1 MHVYYIHFKGLR
13 VSFIGGIFCSL
24 LVYNIQSLFA
34 SYATQLNSC
43 QRSHPKALGVP
54 SPNWWKKEFT
64 TIEVGGL
71 RQESRVDTGQVTDG
85 SNWMQLIAV
94 STLFHTCCSLLHT
107 TTKQKCTH
115 SQHYAY
121 CRCASRLSFHYI
133 SFSYIITCPPVAKRT
148 LSAPQPMGYCIALNP
163 LQPYYNATATSK
175 PIFINYIFV
184 GLFRFN

>member
-1 MHVYYIHFKGLR
+1 MPPNWTVVKDLTH
-13 VSFIGGIFCSL
+13 
-24 LVYNIQSLFA
+24 
-34 SYATQLNSC
+34 
-43 QRSHPKALGVP
+43 GVP
-54 SPNWWKKEFT
+54 SPNWWKKVRIYDNRSRW
-64 TIEVGGL
+64 IEA
-71 RQESRVDTGQVTDG
+71 RESGGQVTDG

-133 SFSYIITCPPVAKRT
+133 SFSYIITCPPVAKWT

-175 PIFINYIFV
+175 PIFINYILCRPVQIKLV
-184 GLFRFN
+184 GRVFKGNVNVLLSIYIGS

>member
-1 MHVYYIHFKGLR
+1 MHVYYIHFKGFR

-24 LVYNIQSLFA
+24 LVYNNTKSL
-34 SYATQLNSC
+34 SILCHPTEQLSKISPIGAWCAKSKLVKKRIYDN
-43 QRSHPKALGVP
+43 RSR
-54 SPNWWKKEFT
+54 W
-64 TIEVGGL
+64 IEA
-71 RQESRVDTGQVTDG
+71 RESGGQVTDG

-163 LQPYYNATATSK
+163 LQPYYNATARSK
-175 PIFINYIFV
+175 PIFINYILCRPV
-184 GLFRFN
+184 QI

>member
-1 MHVYYIHFKGLR
+1 M
-13 VSFIGGIFCSL
+13 
-24 LVYNIQSLFA
+24 
-34 SYATQLNSC
+34 
-43 QRSHPKALGVP
+43 P
-54 SPNWWKKEFT
+54 PNWTVVKDLTHRRLVCQVQTGEKRIYDNRSRW
-64 TIEVGGL
+64 IEA
-71 RQESRVDTGQVTDG
+71 RESGGQVTDG

-94 STLFHTCCSLLHT
+94 STLVHTCCSLLHT

-175 PIFINYIFV
+175 PIFINYILCRPV
-184 GLFRFN
+184 QI